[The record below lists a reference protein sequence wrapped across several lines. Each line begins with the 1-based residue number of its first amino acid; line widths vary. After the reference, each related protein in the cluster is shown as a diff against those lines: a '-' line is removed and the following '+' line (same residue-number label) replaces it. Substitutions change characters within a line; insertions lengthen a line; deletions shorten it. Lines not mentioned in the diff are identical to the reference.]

1 MAMCLLCRRNML
13 IGERYRLWTQPRG
26 AGERPVCLLCEEE
39 AEQSGW
45 VRLDRPVQ
53 HETGSLVWHVRKV
66 A

>member
-13 IGERYRLWTQPRG
+13 IGEHYRLWAHPRG
-26 AGERPVCLLCEEE
+26 EGERPVCRLCEEE

-53 HETGSLVWHVRKV
+53 HETGSLVWHARKV